1 MSEWISDYQEDSF
14 IDSRDTMNTWCT
26 GRVLAINFDSKWIRI
41 RYDGWSEKWDN
52 TFSFT
57 SNRIAPFRKKSELYT
72 GQKGTAIRD
81 WEFSLE
87 EIAASKETMENLP
100 KTAFKITQFIRG
112 KLFTLVDCL
121 LVYDYKTQSD
131 LKASISF
138 FTKVLDF
145 IVTWLKNFKEHFAY
159 YNEYLTNPESFLT
172 NPQVAL
178 SCAWPELLFTLK
190 RLFALD
196 LRTSRPLLSWE
207 IIPKVY
213 SFTTLTEQRNKTL
226 FYLINYFS
234 SIGGFDVF
242 NEILRENEDIK
253 KAPFRFI
260 YNLPVYEI
268 RAYFTKAFDLLWT
281 TTFKNLV
288 IERIQEISDKE
299 IKMLEKDMV
308 SNVIGVLRIMIDD
321 SDDDWDSVDLGL
333 ALKLL
338 KCPYMEKKLK
348 GLSEIKDFIE
358 NISEKESSVKRKYK
372 FLNSEVL
379 ARWIIENKVLET
391 VVENAHEEMIKRLSC
406 VFIFLAENQKLET
419 SHLDLILK
427 YAQNHHDS
435 LLISVY
441 KVITDISPHISFK
454 LQHYLYKK
462 LIETPAEDYDE
473 KFLRMISEFSIKSI
487 SQEREE
493 YFALNLLYDLCLDS
507 AKPKLHEIST
517 KCFVDLLKHTKSFDS
532 YGNYIE
538 KSVKNI
544 QNNDSVCQSMMIIQ
558 KILNLNITYRCR
570 EDLFKKLNSSSEGIF
585 KLISKSFLQGFNLE
599 KRPVFTQT
607 KNIKTRLKFWKF
619 IVTKQCLDVTI
630 DDIVDL
636 KNNIL
641 SSNYG
646 IKAIKKYWNT
656 LLKLIKTCFSPGM
669 NNEILEKIYLAQG
682 NSTEAADKISKESF
696 EVFYEVFLKVNYE
709 LKCLEIKYES
719 FHARN
724 NINLRGFDYL
734 VSIVFGSVDKDI
746 VSKSM
751 KLLINLNL
759 KLSRTLLL
767 KREDIWGDFLNTLH
781 TYMVSSLYPIQV
793 NKSLTL
799 VLQFLENNIKREE
812 FSQHNCAVAF
822 KQISETEFI
831 KFTTNYNISLGSIR
845 KRIADHYKKNINTII
860 ISLINTSEKY
870 DYLYDDIPLNSLKS
884 PYYFIVDIVTA
895 RQDIISP
902 GQYFSKCQI
911 FQESLLEMLSMFD
924 KNSADL
930 AWTILNKVSLI
941 EKYLNSLR
949 TFSLPYN
956 EVFSTSSLYK
966 LVYNL
971 KIIEQLIKN
980 PKWIEDFAANGGII
994 ALINVYLEYSFEKND
1009 KNALVLEYNV
1019 TIISILSDIVKLET
1033 LFSDKLLTKVFDS
1046 LVQATNAC
1054 GENENSGH
1062 IARNAKAIALNLKTK
1077 DQDRY
1082 LATIKR
1088 YPIRDLL
1095 LGSFVNCAC
1104 KYLSSA
1110 MLTFF
1115 IEQSMKI
1122 QELNGF
1128 FLEAILGIFDEALL
1142 KNKIESYW
1150 DLLCFYII
1158 DCEVTPELEGKYL
1171 GFIKILEQ
1179 RPAEGSGKEHD
1190 TTLSGILKV
1199 LKTTMKKIH
1208 INISEDIIRL
1218 ILHTC
1223 LFEIPSKLIKDA
1235 PKCKN
1240 SDTRK
1245 EAFDLLKEICNHN
1258 KKALEYVISYL
1269 SSQYQDPHWR
1279 SSRLADWNYHPRA
1292 HEKSDTG
1299 YVGIKNLGCIC
1310 YMISSLQQLFF
1321 VSNFRETI
1329 LRINKPDEPLE
1340 DNLLYQLQ
1348 NVYSALKNSDKQ
1360 HVNPKGICKAFKDW
1374 EGRAV
1379 NVLEQMDAD
1388 EFINAF
1394 MDRLETR
1401 IKGHPCQDIVKEL
1414 FTGQLATELIGQQA
1428 CKHRSEVNEA
1438 FITLPVQVKN
1448 KKSLIESLESFKE
1461 GEVLEGSNAYQCDH
1475 CESKVTAIRRVCIKY
1490 LPNIIF
1496 ITLRRFEFD
1505 YDSMKRLK
1513 LNDYCEFPMELN
1525 MENFTQEG
1533 IERLEYSKEKEAAAL
1548 AGKDFTKE
1556 APTKRYPDDYYQYR
1570 LRGIIIHVGTAD
1582 SGHYYSFIREQNQ
1595 WFEFNDTLVRPLDP
1609 SDIPNEAF
1617 GGEEKFSYQ
1626 AQSGITAA
1634 AFKSKHRN
1642 AYILLYERSKFYVYR
1657 KEEEILKP
1665 LVYTYDTNEIEF
1677 SEVKEENERYWRCKS
1692 SFSPEYFDFILQ
1704 LLNEKNNAIC
1714 KFGICFFLTV
1724 MIRSRDYMRIATCI
1738 QSIKDQLKDNFEIS
1752 EWVLEMVSYKYVLKE
1767 LLMDCPVTEK
1777 RRAIVGLIHFALKQT
1792 SLNIQEQFFKR
1803 LIKSIDLA
1811 RKPFSYNYA
1820 QYFEII
1826 YRTLKLFPNLIIKY
1840 SIPDRLISYIRKIPY
1855 SDIEIEPYKNT
1866 DIYLGYDKYKP
1877 EDKSEIFLNENTS
1890 SLVFLISSLQ
1900 LSISELSSDQIEY
1913 FFEETTMT
1921 SFLNDAGSRYG
1932 GKVLGQFYTTLC
1944 TDNKI
1949 LTLKYGNFLIN
1960 GIDKANHDKHK
1971 PYMRQ
1976 LFWILAQVDKF
1987 CQEKVD
1993 ILMTSYMKQIQNNKK
2008 YVMATD
2014 SSIDFLVKIFA
2025 KIPAIKDWVNKRR
2038 QELRWL
2044 ENLYADSLNR
2054 PSSKSKE
2061 QVMLKTPGQRLE
2073 IIKKILRGLFGEKDW
2088 EDSDS
2093 DNIDENTAQ
2102 NAKVEVFDGQS
2113 QRWIPCT
2120 VHLTIGELLL
2130 VKNENEGLSKWVEN
2144 LSENVRALS
2153 KKRPN

>member
-1 MSEWISDYQEDSF
+1 M
-14 IDSRDTMNTWCT
+14 
-26 GRVLAINFDSKWIRI
+26 
-41 RYDGWSEKWDN
+41 
-52 TFSFT
+52 
-57 SNRIAPFRKKSELYT
+57 
-72 GQKGTAIRD
+72 
-81 WEFSLE
+81 
-87 EIAASKETMENLP
+87 
-100 KTAFKITQFIRG
+100 
-112 KLFTLVDCL
+112 
-121 LVYDYKTQSD
+121 
-131 LKASISF
+131 
-138 FTKVLDF
+138 
-145 IVTWLKNFKEHFAY
+145 
-159 YNEYLTNPESFLT
+159 
-172 NPQVAL
+172 
-178 SCAWPELLFTLK
+178 
-190 RLFALD
+190 
-196 LRTSRPLLSWE
+196 
-207 IIPKVY
+207 
-213 SFTTLTEQRNKTL
+213 
-226 FYLINYFS
+226 
-234 SIGGFDVF
+234 
-242 NEILRENEDIK
+242 
-253 KAPFRFI
+253 
-260 YNLPVYEI
+260 PVYEI
-268 RAYFTKAFDLLWT
+268 RAYFTKNFDLLWT
-281 TTFKNLV
+281 TAFKNLV
-288 IERIQEISDKE
+288 IERIQKISEKE
-299 IKMLEKDMV
+299 IKMLEKDV
-308 SNVIGVLRIMIDD
+308 VTSVIGVLKIMVDN
-321 SDDDWDSVDLGL
+321 SEDDWDSIELGL

-348 GLSEIKDFIE
+348 GLSEIKELIE
-358 NISEKESSVKRKYK
+358 GVSEKEPSGKRKYK

-379 ARWIIENKVLET
+379 AKWIVENKVLET

-406 VFIFLAENQKLET
+406 VLIFLAENKKLKT
-419 SHLDLILK
+419 FHLYLILK

-441 KVITDISPHISFK
+441 KVITDIAPHISFK
-454 LQHYLYKK
+454 LQQYLYKK
-462 LIETPAEDYDE
+462 LTETPAEDYDE
-473 KFLRMISEFSIKSI
+473 KFLRMISEFSTRSI
-487 SQEREE
+487 TRDREE

-507 AKPKLHEIST
+507 AKPKLHELST
-517 KCFVDLLKHTKSFDS
+517 KCFVDLLKYTRSLDS
-532 YGNYIE
+532 YANYIE
-538 KSVKNI
+538 KAVKNI
-544 QNNDSVCQSMMIIQ
+544 QNNDSICQSMMIIQ
-558 KILNLNITYRCR
+558 KILNLNMNYRHR
-570 EDLFKKLNSSSEGIF
+570 EELFKRLDSSSEGVF
-585 KLISKSFLQGFNLE
+585 KIISKSFLTGYNPE

-619 IVTKQCLDVTI
+619 IITKQSVDVTI
-630 DDIVDL
+630 DDIINL
-636 KNNIL
+636 KNSIS

-646 IKAIKKYWNT
+646 AKAIKKYWNT
-656 LLKLIKTCFSPGM
+656 LLKLIKTCFPPGM
-669 NNEILEKIYLAQG
+669 NADILERMYLGQDSSA
-682 NSTEAADKISKESF
+682 EKADKISIESF
-696 EVFYEVFLKVNYE
+696 EVFYELFLKVNNE
-709 LKCLEIKYES
+709 LKCIDIKYEV
-719 FHARN
+719 FHARSN
-724 NINLRGFDYL
+724 GNLKGFHYL
-734 VSIVFGSVDKDI
+734 VNVTFGSTNKDI
-746 VSKSM
+746 IAKSM

-759 KLSRTLLL
+759 KLSRTLLPM
-767 KREDIWGDFLNTLH
+767 REDIWENFLNTLH
-781 TYMVSSLYPIQV
+781 TYMVSSLDPVQV

-799 VLQFLENNIKREE
+799 VLQFLENNTKREE
-812 FSQHNCAVAF
+812 FFQYNCAVAF
-822 KQISETEFI
+822 KQASEIEFN
-831 KFTTNYNISLGSIR
+831 KFSTNYNISIGSIR
-845 KRIADHYKKNINTII
+845 KRIADHYKKSMNNII
-860 ISLINTSEKY
+860 ISLINTSERY
-870 DYLYDDIPLNSLKS
+870 DYLYDDIPLSSLKS
-884 PYYFIVDIVTA
+884 PYYFIVDIITA
-895 RQDIISP
+895 RQDLVSP
-902 GQYFSKCQI
+902 GQYFSKCQA
-911 FQESLLEMLSMFD
+911 FQESLLEMLSQFD
-924 KNSADL
+924 KSSADL

-949 TFSLPYN
+949 NFSLPYN

-971 KIIEQLIKN
+971 KIIEQLIRN
-980 PKWIEDFAANGGII
+980 PRWIEEFAGNGGIK
-994 ALINVYLEYSFEKND
+994 ALIDVYLDYSFEKND

-1019 TIISILSDIVKLET
+1019 TIIAVLSDIIKLD
-1033 LFSDKLLTKVFDS
+1033 LPFSHKLLIKVFDS

-1077 DQDRY
+1077 DQAGY
-1082 LATIKR
+1082 LVTIKN

-1104 KYLSSA
+1104 KYLSAA
-1110 MLTFF
+1110 MSTFF
-1115 IEQSMKI
+1115 LEQSMKI

-1128 FLEAILGIFDEALL
+1128 FLEAMLGIFEEALL

-1150 DLLCFYII
+1150 DLLCFYIT
-1158 DCEVTPELEGKYL
+1158 DCEVTPDLEKKYL

-1179 RPAEGSGKEHD
+1179 RPAEGSSKDHD

-1218 ILHTC
+1218 VLHTC
-1223 LFEIPSKLIKDA
+1223 LFEIPSKFKKGA

-1245 EAFDLLKEICNHN
+1245 EAFDLLKEMCNRN
-1258 KKALEYVISYL
+1258 KEALEYVINYL

-1279 SSRLADWNYHPRA
+1279 SAKLADWNYHPRA

-1299 YVGIKNLGCIC
+1299 YVGMKNLGCIC

-1348 NVYSALKNSDKQ
+1348 NLYSALKNSDKQ
-1360 HVNPKGICKAFKDW
+1360 HVNPRGICKAFKDW

-1388 EFINAF
+1388 EYINAF
-1394 MDRLETR
+1394 MDRLETK

-1448 KKSLIESLESFKE
+1448 KKSLLESLESFKE

-1533 IERLEYSKEKEAAAL
+1533 IERLEYAKEKEAATL

-1556 APTKRYPDDYYQYR
+1556 SPTKRYPDDYYQYR

-1595 WFEFNDTLVRPLDP
+1595 WFEFNDTFVRPLDP
-1609 SDIPNEAF
+1609 SEIPNEAF

-1626 AQSGITAA
+1626 AQSGVTAA

-1657 KEEEILKP
+1657 KEEESLKP

-1724 MIRSRDYMRIATCI
+1724 MIRSRDYMRIATCV
-1738 QSIKDQLKDNFEIS
+1738 QSIKDQLKDNREIS
-1752 EWVLEMVSYKYVLKE
+1752 EWVLEMASFRYVLKE

-1777 RRAIVGLIHFALKQT
+1777 RRIMVGLFHSALKQA
-1792 SLNIQEQFFKR
+1792 NHDIQEQFFKR

-1811 RKPFSYNYA
+1811 RKPYSYNYA

-1826 YRTLKLFPNLIIKY
+1826 YRTLKLLPNLIIKY
-1840 SIPDRLISYIRKIPY
+1840 SVPDLLFCYIRKIPHN
-1855 SDIEIEPYKNT
+1855 DIETEPYKNS
-1866 DIYLGYDKYKP
+1866 DIFLGYDLYKP
-1877 EDKSEIFLNENTS
+1877 EDKSEIFLNENAS

-1900 LSISELSSDQIEY
+1900 LCVSELSADQIDY
-1913 FFEETTMT
+1913 LFEETTMM
-1921 SFLNDAGSRYG
+1921 SFLNDAGSRHG

-1944 TDNKI
+1944 TDNKN

-1960 GIDKANHDKHK
+1960 GVDKANYDRHK

-1976 LFWILAQVDKF
+1976 LFWILAQGDSIS
-1987 CQEKVD
+1987 QEKIDV
-1993 ILMTSYMKQIQNNKK
+1993 LMISYMKQVQSNKK

-2014 SSIDFLVKIFA
+2014 SSIDFLVKIVA
-2025 KIPAIKDWVNKRR
+2025 KIPAIKDWVYKRK
-2038 QELRWL
+2038 QDFRWL
-2044 ENLYADSLNR
+2044 ENMYADPSIR
-2054 PSSKSKE
+2054 PATKGKE
-2061 QVMLKTPGQRLE
+2061 QVALKTSGQRLDV
-2073 IIKKILRGLFGEKDW
+2073 IRKILRGSFGEKDW

-2093 DNIDENTAQ
+2093 DVVDENTTQ
-2102 NAKVEVFDGQS
+2102 NTKVEVFDGQS
-2113 QRWIPCT
+2113 QRWVPCT

-2130 VKNENEGLSKWVEN
+2130 VKNESEGLTKWVEN
-2144 LSENVRALS
+2144 LSDNVRALN